1 MSTPDFID
9 ECRILARAGDGGSGC
24 ASFRREKFVPRGGPD
39 GGNGGR
45 GGSVIFEA
53 DPGLS
58 TLLDTRHR
66 KHYRAPRGAHGKG
79 ARKNGRSGADRIVH
93 LPTGTLVKDD
103 ETGAVLHD
111 LVNAG
116 ERWTAAAGGAGGRG
130 NACFATSTNRAP
142 ERAEPGQ
149 PGEER
154 WLRLELKVL
163 ADVGLLGFP
172 NAGKSTL
179 ISRVSAARPR
189 IASFPFTT
197 LQPHLGMVEVGDTR
211 FVIADIP
218 GLIPGAHTG
227 AGLGSRF
234 LRHVER
240 TRMLVHLID
249 PEPTLRGEHGR
260 APERD
265 YAALREELSSYSSE
279 LSQRPERVY
288 LTKSDLVPDAEA
300 RRAMAEALCK
310 NGLEPRWISAATG
323 EGIRE
328 LLHELAR
335 ELQAA

>member
-9 ECRILARAGDGGSGC
+9 ECRILVRGGDGGRGC

-53 DPGLS
+53 DPGMT
-58 TLLDTRHR
+58 TLLDTHHR
-66 KHYRAPRGAHGKG
+66 KHYRAARGAHGKG
-79 ARKNGRSGADRIVH
+79 ARKNGRAGAGLVLR
-93 LPTGTLVKDD
+93 LPLGTVVKEDQTG
-103 ETGAVLHD
+103 EVLHD
-111 LVNAG
+111 LVRSG
-116 ERWTAAAGGAGGRG
+116 EHWIAARGGHGGRG
-130 NACFATSTNRAP
+130 NTCFATATNRAP
-142 ERAEPGQ
+142 DRAEPGQ

-189 IASFPFTT
+189 VASFPFTT
-197 LQPHLGMVEVGDTR
+197 LQPHLGVVEVGDTR

-227 AGLGSRF
+227 AGLGYRF

-240 TRMLVHLID
+240 TRMFVHLLD
-249 PEPTLRGEHGR
+249 PEPSLRGESNR
-260 APERD
+260 TPERD
-265 YAALREELSSYSSE
+265 YKALRDELRAYSSE
-279 LSQRPERVY
+279 LAERPEKVC
-288 LTKSDLVPDAEA
+288 LTKSDLVPDPCE
-300 RRAMAEALCK
+300 RESMANGLRIH
-310 NGLEPRWISAATG
+310 GLEPRWISASTG
-323 EGIRE
+323 EGISG
-328 LLHELAR
+328 LLHDLAR
-335 ELQAA
+335 EFDGH

>member
-9 ECRILARAGDGGSGC
+9 ECRILVRGGDGGRGC
-24 ASFRREKFVPRGGPD
+24 TSFRREKFVPRGGPD

-45 GGSVIFEA
+45 GGSVIVEA
-53 DPGLS
+53 DPGLT
-58 TLLDTRHR
+58 TLLDTHHR
-66 KHYRAPRGAHGKG
+66 KHYRAARGAHGKG
-79 ARKNGRSGADRIVH
+79 ARKNGRSGADLVLR
-93 LPTGTLVKDD
+93 LPMGTLIKDD
-103 ETGAVLHD
+103 ETQEVLHD
-111 LVNAG
+111 LVQSG
-116 ERWTAAAGGAGGRG
+116 ERWTAAAGGSGGRG
-130 NACFATSTNRAP
+130 NTCFATSTNRAP
-142 ERAEPGQ
+142 EHAQPGQ
-149 PGEER
+149 AGEER

-227 AGLGSRF
+227 AGLGFRF

-249 PEPTLRGEHGR
+249 PEPALHGER
-260 APERD
+260 ERTPERD
-265 YAALREELSSYSSE
+265 YATLREELGAYSGE
-279 LSQRPERVY
+279 LVERPERVC
-288 LTKSDLVPDAEA
+288 LTKSDLVPDADA
-300 RRAMAEALCK
+300 RKALAEGLCK
-310 NGLEPRWISAATG
+310 NGLEPLWISAVTG
-323 EGIRE
+323 EGIAE
-328 LLHELAR
+328 LLQELAR
-335 ELQAA
+335 EFQAD